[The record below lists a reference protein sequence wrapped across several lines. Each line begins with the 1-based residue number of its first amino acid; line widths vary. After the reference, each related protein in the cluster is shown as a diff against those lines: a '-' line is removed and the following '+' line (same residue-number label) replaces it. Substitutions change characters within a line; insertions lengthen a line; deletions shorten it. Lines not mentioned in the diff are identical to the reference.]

1 MIIWG
6 TDEKEIAK
14 VHMVDSVCESCDQK
28 ELSLS
33 ISQRYFDLFW
43 VPCFPLRK
51 TAQTECSHCKNVLD
65 ENEMSQEIK
74 IMADHEKKKS
84 KTPKKYFMGTFILI
98 ALFVLGSLFGSGDY
112 KVVRDGYLE
121 AFGDEITIGEVF
133 EVVSGG
139 GVTWSSTDVK
149 KKYKGLAKS
158 HYVVQAKWKNRKGEP
173 VVIEFLVSKKGEG
186 FRLHGAKAGDRF
198 LNAQQVILGIASEY
212 VKKVGSSGVKSGS

>member
-6 TDEKEIAK
+6 TNEKEISN
-14 VHMVDSVCESCDQK
+14 VSITESCGNCDQK

-33 ISQRYFDLFW
+33 INQRYFDLFW
-43 VPCFPLRK
+43 VPCFPLGK
-51 TAQTECSHCKNVLD
+51 TSQTECSNCKNVLD
-65 ENEMSQEIK
+65 EDEMSQEVK
-74 IMADHEKKKS
+74 IMADKEKKKS

-133 EVVSGG
+133 EVVSAG
-139 GVTWSSTDVK
+139 GVKWSSVGVK
-149 KKYKGLAKS
+149 KKYKDLSKS

-173 VVIEFLVSKKGEG
+173 VVIEFLVSKKSES
-186 FRLHGAKAGDRF
+186 FRLNGAKAGNQY
-198 LNAQQVILGIASEY
+198 LNANQVILGIASEY
-212 VKKVGSSGVKSGS
+212 DKKVGSSGVKSDG